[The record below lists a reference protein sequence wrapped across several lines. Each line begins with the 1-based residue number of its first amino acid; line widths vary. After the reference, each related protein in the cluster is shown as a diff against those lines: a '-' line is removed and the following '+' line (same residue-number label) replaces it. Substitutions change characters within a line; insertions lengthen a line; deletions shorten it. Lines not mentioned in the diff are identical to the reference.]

1 MHNHYGMATSWVSAL
16 LLSLAI
22 APVGRSQIVPDTTL
36 PNNSIVTHNG
46 SVFEIDGGT
55 AAGNNLF
62 HSFQEFSVPTGSEAF
77 FNNATTINNILTR
90 VTGGNI
96 SNIDGLIRANG
107 SANLF
112 LINPNG
118 IIFGPNARL
127 DIGGSF
133 IGSTAD
139 SIQLSDSSFFSA
151 TNPQA
156 PPLLTINVP
165 IGLQLGAN
173 PGEIRVEG
181 TGHGLTFDTSERFF
195 PPFTRPDTVAGLT
208 VRPQN
213 TIALVGGDVNLNGG
227 VLTAES
233 GRIELGSVSSGIVG
247 LTPASSGFALDYD
260 GISNFRDLHLSQQA
274 SVDASGAGNGGIY
287 LVGRRIALT
296 DGSVALIHNSDAT
309 PAGEIAVT
317 ALESLEL
324 VGIVPGGELRSSLN
338 QETVSSG
345 NTGDIR
351 VVTGRL
357 RLAEG
362 GQIIIRT
369 FDAGSGGNIDLDV
382 AESIDIIGSA
392 PENSVFFSSIF
403 SLASGGSSG
412 FAGDVN
418 ISTERLTILDGG
430 ILAASTF
437 GSGPAGNLNV
447 NATDSVE
454 LIGVDPVFD
463 SPSDLTVA
471 TGRNGNAGNMT
482 LTTARLVISDGARIS
497 ASSVDNGDAGTVT
510 IKASES
516 IDVNGGS
523 IRSSVGLATTVQNV
537 LGTGSETPMG
547 IAGNVTIQT
556 PVLNVRDEGTI
567 TVQNDGSSNAGALSI
582 DVGSLRIDSEGAIA
596 AATESGEGG
605 NITLQV
611 EGALIMRHGGQIS
624 AEADGTGN
632 GGNLTVNTNT
642 LALLENSNMTANAVR
657 GLGGN
662 ITIATRG
669 LFVSPD
675 SSITASSQFGVSGT
689 VTINNPD
696 LDPSSGLIELSTE
709 AIDPDREI
717 ATGCAASEGNYFAIA
732 GRGGLAEDPTATI
745 RGSTVWRDWQ
755 DYSTPTADRSLQPQ
769 NSVPSVTGEVGNART
784 NSPGKLVEANGWIV
798 HPDGKI
804 ELVALVNN
812 SRSPQFPF
820 DCAAQLNQP
829 IPNQYLF
836 L

>member
-1 MHNHYGMATSWVSAL
+1 MHNYFNAATSWFGAL
-16 LLSLAI
+16 LLSLAL
-22 APVGRSQIVPDTTL
+22 APVARSQVIPDTTL
-36 PNNSIVTHNG
+36 PNNSIVAPNG
-46 SVFEIDGGT
+46 SVFQIDGGT

-62 HSFQEFSVPTGSEAF
+62 HSFQEFSVPAGSVAF

-107 SANLF
+107 GANLF

-156 PPLLTINVP
+156 PPLLTVNVP

-173 PGEIRVEG
+173 PGEVRVEG
-181 TGHGLTFDTSERFF
+181 GGHGLTFDTSTIPF
-195 PPFTRPDTVAGLT
+195 PPFTRPDTVPGLT

-213 TIALVGGDVNLNGG
+213 TIALVGGDINLSGG
-227 VLTAES
+227 VLTAEG

-247 LTPASSGFALDYD
+247 LTPTSSGFALEYD

-274 SVDASGAGNGGIY
+274 SVDASGAGKGGIY

-296 DGSVALIHNSDAT
+296 DGSVALIQNSDAT
-309 PAGEIAVT
+309 SAGEIAIS

-324 VGIVPGGELRSSLN
+324 VGTTPDGKLRSSLN

-351 VVTGRL
+351 VVAGRL

-362 GQIIIRT
+362 GQIILRT
-369 FDAGSGGNIDLDV
+369 FDTGSGGNIDLDI
-382 AESIDIIGSA
+382 AKSIDILGSSTK
-392 PENSVFFSSIF
+392 NSVFFSSIF
-403 SLASGGSSG
+403 SIASRGSSG

-418 ISTERLTILDGG
+418 ISTEQLTILNGG

-437 GSGPAGNLNV
+437 GSGSAGNLNV
-447 NATDSVE
+447 KASESVE
-454 LIGVDPVFD
+454 LIGVDPVFE

-471 TGRNGNAGNMT
+471 TSRNGNAGNLM
-482 LTTARLVISDGARIS
+482 LTTARLVVREGARIN
-497 ASSVDNGDAGTVT
+497 ASSVDSGNAGTLT
-510 IKASES
+510 INASES

-523 IRSSVGLATTVQNV
+523 IRSSVQLPTTVQNA
-537 LGTGSETPMG
+537 LGLGSEEPMG

-556 PVLNVRDEGTI
+556 PLLNVRDEGTI

-582 DVGSLRIDSEGAIA
+582 NVGSLRIESEGAIA
-596 AATESGEGG
+596 AATDSGEGG

-611 EGALIMRHGGQIS
+611 EGALIMRNGGQIS

-632 GGNLTVNTNT
+632 GGNLTISTDT
-642 LALLENSNMTANAVR
+642 LVALENSDIIANAFK
-657 GLGGN
+657 GNGGN
-662 ITIATRG
+662 IQIAAQAIFGTEFRTERT
-669 LFVSPD
+669 SKSD
-675 SSITASSQFGVSGT
+675 ITASSEFGVDGIVQIT
-689 VTINNPD
+689 NPNVD
-696 LDPSSGLIELSTE
+696 STRGLVELPEKLVE
-709 AIDPDREI
+709 ASDRI
-717 ATGCAASEGNYFAIA
+717 VTGCGADALGNSFTFS
-732 GRGGLAEDPTATI
+732 GRGGLPPNPSRQLISDRPWTDLRDLSAF
-745 RGSTVWRDWQ
+745 RGESAA
-755 DYSTPTADRSLQPQ
+755 SSPQ
-769 NSVPSVTGEVGNART
+769 ANIPR
-784 NSPGKLVEANGWIV
+784 KLVEANTWIIY
-798 HPDGKI
+798 PDGSI
-804 ELVALVNN
+804 ELVALAAN
-812 SRSPQFPF
+812 SQPMQLPF
-820 DCAAQLNQP
+820 NCTSRQLVRQLTTP
-829 IPNQYLF
+829 
-836 L
+836 